1 MEIAQLRAL
10 VTIAQVGSFTKA
22 AAALHLT
29 QPALS
34 QQIRALEADLA
45 EQLFERRGR
54 RVTITAAG
62 QIVRQHAEQLFL
74 HLEQMQAALVAL
86 NTLTSGKLQ
95 IGTSDTV
102 ALYLLP
108 AVVQTFRQRYPQ
120 VAIHLTNRPS
130 SEVVDLLRAGTI
142 DFGIVTLPVFEPGL
156 ESEVLCERREVA
168 VCSPHHPLAAQAE
181 VTLAELADHQL
192 LLLEQG
198 TTSRSL
204 LDLLFLQTGRA
215 PQITALGSIE
225 VLKRYAE
232 IDLGVAIVPAMAVG
246 QEVREGRLH
255 LLHLPWMPARVM
267 GIVRRRHRQPTAAES
282 AFLAILQG
290 ADLLQSGFLEIEG

>member
-10 VTIAQVGSFTKA
+10 VTIAQMGSFTKA

-62 QIVRQHAEQLFL
+62 QIVRHHAEQLFL
-74 HLEQMQAALVAL
+74 HLEQMQAELVAL

-102 ALYLLP
+102 SLYLLP
-108 AVVQTFRQRYPQ
+108 PVVQAFRQRYPG

-130 SEVVDLLRAGTI
+130 AEVVTLLRAGAI
-142 DFGIVTLPVFEPGL
+142 DFGLVTLPVFEPDL
-156 ESEVLCERREVA
+156 ESEMLWERREVA
-168 VCSPHHPLAAQAE
+168 VCSPHHPLAGQTQ
-181 VTLAELADHQL
+181 VTLAELTTHQL

-198 TTSRSL
+198 TTSRCL
-204 LDLLFLQTGRA
+204 LDLLLVQAGLM

-232 IDLGVAIVPAMAVG
+232 IDLGVAIVPEMSVG
-246 QEVREGRLH
+246 QEVTAGRLH
-255 LLHLPWMPARVM
+255 LLHLPWLPTRAM
-267 GIVRRRHRQPTAAES
+267 GLVRRRHRQPTAAES
-282 AFLAILQG
+282 AFLELLPR
-290 ADLLQSGFLEIEG
+290 ADLL